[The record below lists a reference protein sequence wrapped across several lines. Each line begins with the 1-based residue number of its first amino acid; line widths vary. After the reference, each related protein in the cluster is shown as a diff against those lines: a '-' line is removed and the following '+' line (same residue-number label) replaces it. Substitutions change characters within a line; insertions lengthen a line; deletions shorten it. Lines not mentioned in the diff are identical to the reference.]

1 MTNRLLAGLCAALLL
16 LPATAFAQAA
26 GGDDWEGF
34 KPAASGTAPA
44 PATGTPPPPPPT
56 APAPANTT
64 APASTTSAKPTSTST
79 APASTAATT
88 SSTSAASTN
97 PATAPMTTLA
107 PLDNKEPAPKLVSTK
122 ETVQPGSEPHDPSTL
137 HNSLT
142 DPANLRDA
150 AGENGQVGVLHVSS
164 AHFGRAG
171 MLHLS
176 ASGQYFRSNDFPVLD
191 ASDTRTAGVFAGG
204 YNFTNWLQAYVNYTV
219 AANTNTK
226 SAPHLIQ
233 DQGDA
238 QVGLAAGYEVYKGL
252 SLGLDARLLL
262 SPGTGNQDV
271 SRSVFGFAPT
281 ALVTYDFHA
290 LSPQVPLRAHVN
302 LGVVLDKTTSF
313 SNGHTLTAAE
323 EFALQ
328 TQKYN
333 RFQISGALEA
343 GLPVATP
350 YIEYTGFIPLGASDL
365 IAPDNTSVSTG
376 EAFNESL
383 GLGVRVTAVQDLTI
397 NAAVDLGLA
406 RTVAYGIPA
415 TMPWNLLFGVTYTVD
430 PFGTGSNKVVEKT
443 YEKQAPAA
451 LAAAPA
457 PTTGRVE
464 GTALDGVTGKPISG
478 VLVAFLDHDLPP
490 VATDANRGHFQSYE
504 LAPGAVKLNVQHE
517 GYQPATADATVEA
530 GKVSSVEVRL
540 MPEAKPV
547 AAAMGNLI
555 VKVTARK
562 KPVAAKVTATAGTG
576 APIDIPPNAPATAL
590 PAGHY
595 TITVLADGFDAQSK
609 EVDVAAEKTGTE
621 SFSLKAAK
629 APAADG
635 VAAPKKPM
643 VVVIK
648 NKIVIKQ
655 QVHFATNK
663 AVILRD
669 SYTLLDQVADAIKT
683 NGLKHV
689 VVEGHTD
696 NVGAKDANL
705 KLSQDRAAAVRAYLL
720 KKGIGEDAL
729 EAKGFGDSKPIAPNM
744 TAKGREMNRR
754 VEFTITEK

>member
-1 MTNRLLAGLCAALLL
+1 MT
-16 LPATAFAQAA
+16 
-26 GGDDWEGF
+26 
-34 KPAASGTAPA
+34 
-44 PATGTPPPPPPT
+44 
-56 APAPANTT
+56 
-64 APASTTSAKPTSTST
+64 
-79 APASTAATT
+79 
-88 SSTSAASTN
+88 
-97 PATAPMTTLA
+97 PMTTLS
-107 PLDNKEPAPKLVSTK
+107 PLTGNEAAPKLVSTK
-122 ETVQPGSEPHDPSTL
+122 ETVQPGTEPHDPSTL

-150 AGENGQVGVLHVSS
+150 ASEGGMVGVLHVQS

-176 ASGQYFRSNDFPVLD
+176 AGGQYFRSNDFPVLD

-204 YNFTNWLQAYVNYTV
+204 YNFTDWLQAYVNYTV

-238 QVGLAAGYEVYKGL
+238 DVGLAGGYEVTKGL
-252 SLGLDARLLL
+252 SLGLDLRALL

-271 SRSVFGFAPT
+271 SKSVFGFAPT

-290 LSPQVPLRAHVN
+290 LSPQVPLRAHLN
-302 LGVVLDKTTSF
+302 LGVVLDQTTSF
-313 SNGHTLTAAE
+313 GNGHTLTAAE

-333 RFQISGALEA
+333 RFQISGAIEA
-343 GLPVATP
+343 GLPVVTP
-350 YIEYTGFIPLGASDL
+350 FVEYVGFIPLGASDL
-365 IAPDNTSVSTG
+365 IAPDNTPVSTG
-376 EAFNESL
+376 QAFNETL

-406 RTVAYGIPA
+406 STVAYGIPA
-415 TMPWNLLFGVTYTVD
+415 TMPWNLLFGLTYTVD
-430 PFGTGSNKVVEKT
+430 PFGTGSSKVVEKT
-443 YEKQAPAA
+443 YEKSMPAA
-451 LAAAPA
+451 VAAAPV
-457 PTTGRVE
+457 TTGRVE
-464 GTALDGVTGKPISG
+464 GTALDGITGKPISG
-478 VLVAFLDHDLPP
+478 VLVAFVDHDLPP

-504 LAPGAVKLNVQHE
+504 LQPGQVKLAVQHD

-547 AAAMGNLI
+547 ATAMGNVI

-576 APIDIPPNAPATAL
+576 ALIDIPPNAPATAL
-590 PAGHY
+590 PVGHY
-595 TITVLADGFDAQSK
+595 TISVLADGFDPQSK
-609 EVDVAAEKTGTE
+609 EVDITAEKPATA

-629 APAADG
+629 AAAPEG
-635 VAAPKKPM
+635 VAAPKKQL
-643 VVVIK
+643 VVIVK
-648 NKIVIKQ
+648 NKLVIKQ

-669 SYTLLDQVADAIKT
+669 SYALLDQVAEAIKS
-683 NGLKHV
+683 NGIKHV

-696 NVGAKDANL
+696 NVGAKDVNL
-705 KLSQDRAAAVRAYLL
+705 KLSQDRANAVKAYLV
-720 KKGIGEDAL
+720 KKGIPDDAL
-729 EAKGFGDSKPIAPNM
+729 DAKGFGDTKPIAPNM
-744 TAKGREMNRR
+744 TAKGRELNRR